1 MHVYWNNTRTHILN
15 TSSVNLIEFHQNNY
29 YCTSIYY
36 YRYYISVLRY
46 VQYNCIKI
54 YYWCTY
60 IINCK
65 QVNVYKTLLL
75 EWSFRHVSIPQSQI
89 YFEVMKNSSGW
100 HLIPHP
106 PTHTYTHQSRWQSI
120 KSYIFNEN
128 LKGFI
133 NSLFV
138 HDIFAANKT
147 SNWC

>member
-1 MHVYWNNTRTHILN
+1 MNKDSSRTYICIHLIKCMCMHVYWNNTRTHILN

-100 HLIPHP
+100 HLIPP
-106 PTHTYTHQSRWQSI
+106 PPQHTRTHTKVDDNQLNHIYSMKI
-120 KSYIFNEN
+120 
-128 LKGFI
+128 
-133 NSLFV
+133 
-138 HDIFAANKT
+138 
-147 SNWC
+147 